1 MVWEINY
8 LFDLDFSRAT
18 KPFRILVDRKP
29 LTEIVIVELK
39 TKHMETLIKT
49 NNTKNYK
56 LYFVIAFEDIY
67 SGNKSAISSLKTN
80 RYLQINATRL

>member
-8 LFDLDFSRAT
+8 LFDLDFSRGT

-80 RYLQINATRL
+80 IYLQINATRL

>member
-18 KPFRILVDRKP
+18 KPFRILVDRKR

-39 TKHMETLIKT
+39 IKYMETLIKT
-49 NNTKNYK
+49 NNTKNYN
-56 LYFVIAFEDIY
+56 
-67 SGNKSAISSLKTN
+67 S
-80 RYLQINATRL
+80 

>member
-1 MVWEINY
+1 MLSISCNTLRYDIYPMVWEINY

-39 TKHMETLIKT
+39 IKYMETLIKT
-49 NNTKNYK
+49 NNTKNYN
-56 LYFVIAFEDIY
+56 
-67 SGNKSAISSLKTN
+67 S
-80 RYLQINATRL
+80 